1 MRTHCRQWACG
12 YCDCLGIFLIYRLT
26 TFDVRIRRQKSSKSA
41 NMVFYISLNKGYF
54 GKAIF
59 SRLFS
64 ARYHI
69 FKKKKK
75 KKKRYWAY
83 VDVVLIITLSILAT
97 CLVSS
102 NCSVTHV
109 RWGEGTS
116 SVLFQWRPA
125 FSALWRCG
133 NSVVSVHHINN
144 FWNTRSNLTTFSGQ
158 SPQWLRMVCAK
169 LHVKR
174 LRIDWDINEKR
185 SAGVVTTLAQCFAL
199 TLCRIRSDRQTTSLT
214 LKTGVCE
221 TGTKMRGASNMNI
234 HYDVTGLLTA
244 AWKSHSGQIVWAA
257 WINCQLAR
265 EEEGGGGFWTHSTYT
280 GYPGSAGG
288 RQLDR
293 WRCALMTF
301 EVLNQTP
308 PNLLGSCR
316 SSSRWHLPNCIKN
329 GWELTSE
336 LTSKWIYI
344 FKYSSKFHTNLI
356 NNFWSTR
363 SNSTEFTGQW
373 P

>member
-12 YCDCLGIFLIYRLT
+12 HCDCLGIFLVYRLT
-26 TFDVRIRRQKSSKSA
+26 TFDVRIRRKKSSKST
-41 NMVFYISLNKGYF
+41 NRVFYISLNKGYF

-69 FKKKKK
+69 IKKKKK

-102 NCSVTHV
+102 
-109 RWGEGTS
+109 
-116 SVLFQWRPA
+116 
-125 FSALWRCG
+125 
-133 NSVVSVHHINN
+133 
-144 FWNTRSNLTTFSGQ
+144 
-158 SPQWLRMVCAK
+158 
-169 LHVKR
+169 
-174 LRIDWDINEKR
+174 
-185 SAGVVTTLAQCFAL
+185 QCFAL
-199 TLCRIRSDRQTTSLT
+199 I
-214 LKTGVCE
+214 
-221 TGTKMRGASNMNI
+221 
-234 HYDVTGLLTA
+234 
-244 AWKSHSGQIVWAA
+244 
-257 WINCQLAR
+257 
-265 EEEGGGGFWTHSTYT
+265 
-280 GYPGSAGG
+280 
-288 RQLDR
+288 
-293 WRCALMTF
+293 TF

-308 PNLLGSCR
+308 QNLLGSCR
-316 SSSRWHLPNCIKN
+316 SSSRWYLPNCIKN

-344 FKYSSKFHTNLI
+344 LKYSSKFHTNLI

-363 SNSTEFTGQW
+363 SNSTEITGQW

>member
-1 MRTHCRQWACG
+1 MKTHCRQWVCG
-12 YCDCLGIFLIYRLT
+12 HCDCLVISLIFLLT

-41 NMVFYISLNKGYF
+41 NRVFYISLNKGYF
-54 GKAIF
+54 GKVIF

-69 FKKKKK
+69 LKKK

-144 FWNTRSNLTTFSGQ
+144 FLKYSIKPHQIFRAVAAMAANGVCKITCKTVEN
-158 SPQWLRMVCAK
+158 WLRYQRK
-169 LHVKR
+169 T
-174 LRIDWDINEKR
+174 LRRRCHNVG
-185 SAGVVTTLAQCFAL
+185 SV
-199 TLCRIRSDRQTTSLT
+199 LC
-214 LKTGVCE
+214 
-221 TGTKMRGASNMNI
+221 
-234 HYDVTGLLTA
+234 
-244 AWKSHSGQIVWAA
+244 
-257 WINCQLAR
+257 
-265 EEEGGGGFWTHSTYT
+265 
-280 GYPGSAGG
+280 
-288 RQLDR
+288 
-293 WRCALMTF
+293 
-301 EVLNQTP
+301 
-308 PNLLGSCR
+308 
-316 SSSRWHLPNCIKN
+316 
-329 GWELTSE
+329 
-336 LTSKWIYI
+336 
-344 FKYSSKFHTNLI
+344 I
-356 NNFWSTR
+356 NNFWSTQ
-363 SNSTEFTGQW
+363 SNSAKFTGQL

>member
-1 MRTHCRQWACG
+1 MKTHCRHWVCG
-12 YCDCLGIFLIYRLT
+12 HCDCLVISLIFRLT

-41 NMVFYISLNKGYF
+41 NRVFYISLNKGYF

-69 FKKKKK
+69 LKKKK

-102 NCSVTHV
+102 NSSVTHV

-144 FWNTRSNLTTFSGQ
+144 FWNTRSNLTKLQGSSRNGCEWCVQ
-158 SPQWLRMVCAK
+158 K

-185 SAGVVTTLAQCFAL
+185 SADVVTTLAQYFAL
-199 TLCRIRSDRQTTSLT
+199 I
-214 LKTGVCE
+214 
-221 TGTKMRGASNMNI
+221 
-234 HYDVTGLLTA
+234 
-244 AWKSHSGQIVWAA
+244 
-257 WINCQLAR
+257 
-265 EEEGGGGFWTHSTYT
+265 
-280 GYPGSAGG
+280 
-288 RQLDR
+288 
-293 WRCALMTF
+293 TF

-316 SSSRWHLPNCIKN
+316 SSSRWYLQNYIKN
-329 GWELTSE
+329 DWEFTSE

-344 FKYSSKFHTNLI
+344 LKYSSKFHTNLI

-363 SNSTEFTGQW
+363 SNST
-373 P
+373 

>member
-1 MRTHCRQWACG
+1 MKIGWELLRYQRKTGKNDDKNAQRSVKTHCRQWVCG
-12 YCDCLGIFLIYRLT
+12 HCNCLVISLIFRLT

-41 NMVFYISLNKGYF
+41 NRVFYISLNKGYF

-69 FKKKKK
+69 LKKKKK
-75 KKKRYWAY
+75 KK
-83 VDVVLIITLSILAT
+83 T
-97 CLVSS
+97 

-109 RWGEGTS
+109 RWREGTS

-144 FWNTRSNLTTFSGQ
+144 FWNNRSNLTKFSGQ

-185 SAGVVTTLAQCFAL
+185 SADVVTTLAQCFAL
-199 TLCRIRSDRQTTSLT
+199 I
-214 LKTGVCE
+214 
-221 TGTKMRGASNMNI
+221 
-234 HYDVTGLLTA
+234 
-244 AWKSHSGQIVWAA
+244 
-257 WINCQLAR
+257 
-265 EEEGGGGFWTHSTYT
+265 
-280 GYPGSAGG
+280 
-288 RQLDR
+288 
-293 WRCALMTF
+293 TF

-316 SSSRWHLPNCIKN
+316 SSSRWYLQNYIKN

-336 LTSKWIYI
+336 LTSKWVYI
-344 FKYSSKFHTNLI
+344 LKYSSKFHTNLI

-373 P
+373 T